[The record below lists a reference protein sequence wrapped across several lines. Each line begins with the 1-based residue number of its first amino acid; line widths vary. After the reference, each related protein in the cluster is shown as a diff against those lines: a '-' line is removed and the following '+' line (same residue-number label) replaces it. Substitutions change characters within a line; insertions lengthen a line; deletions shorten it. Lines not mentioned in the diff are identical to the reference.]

1 MKLKNNF
8 NCWYFLITFTHSLK
22 DFLNILLAHFRALVN
37 IWKRDKFH
45 FWWVALSYTWVWI
58 SELKFNYCK
67 LYNIYIFTI
76 YFSWTLL
83 CHFLSFY
90 IQMILLKEKKNRLT
104 WIVTQNYTHMPILPY
119 FFARNLIHFTYFLEL
134 WHFLGS
140 GWANII
146 FFWTESCSTNLLW
159 FWVLHSLHT
168 SAHYLVKGTAI
179 ILKPT
184 SFYRE
189 TLTKLMAT

>member
-1 MKLKNNF
+1 MNERAEIQLLEVIQ
-8 NCWYFLITFTHSLK
+8 YVFTT
-22 DFLNILLAHFRALVN
+22 
-37 IWKRDKFH
+37 
-45 FWWVALSYTWVWI
+45 YWI
-58 SELKFNYCK
+58 GFESKAF
-67 LYNIYIFTI
+67 
-76 YFSWTLL
+76 L
-83 CHFLSFY
+83 CHIHIMF
-90 IQMILLKEKKNRLT
+90 KWVEGGKKNRLT

-140 GWANII
+140 RWANII
-146 FFWTESCSTNLLW
+146 FSEQNRAQLTYCGFGCCT
-159 FWVLHSLHT
+159 VHT

-189 TLTKLMAT
+189 TLTKLMATYLLRPVHTMNLSWVDHTEWTRRLNW

>member
-1 MKLKNNF
+1 MEVIHIYYLF
-8 NCWYFLITFTHSLK
+8 
-22 DFLNILLAHFRALVN
+22 FLNLSTPFVVILYSNDFV
-37 IWKRDKFH
+37 
-45 FWWVALSYTWVWI
+45 
-58 SELKFNYCK
+58 EG
-67 LYNIYIFTI
+67 
-76 YFSWTLL
+76 
-83 CHFLSFY
+83 
-90 IQMILLKEKKNRLT
+90 EKNRLT

-189 TLTKLMAT
+189 TLTKLMATYLLRPLHTMNLSWVD